1 MKDGVVPG
9 TVRGV
14 NPNPDRTGDD
24 AMQSFVSRHRHRMAA
39 IRSYEPLAGVAAGA
53 RVIRK
58 FSKTHRQQVT
68 PRGRE
73 QIAAIL
79 AARADGVE
87 KLVEAA

>member
-1 MKDGVVPG
+1 MASSQ
-9 TVRGV
+9 VRCEEST
-14 NPNPDRTGDD
+14 RTLTAPETTPCSPLYRGI
-24 AMQSFVSRHRHRMAA
+24 AIGWRQSGRMSRLLGLPRAHG
-39 IRSYEPLAGVAAGA
+39 L
-53 RVIRK
+53 IRK